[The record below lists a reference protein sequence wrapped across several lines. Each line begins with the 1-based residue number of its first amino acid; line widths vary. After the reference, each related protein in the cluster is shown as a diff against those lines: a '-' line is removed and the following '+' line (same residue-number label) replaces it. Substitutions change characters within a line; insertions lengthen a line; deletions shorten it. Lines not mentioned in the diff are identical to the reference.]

1 MSAQDHAGHSH
12 GFAGHAHGAS
22 ETRIALAAVLTGLF
36 MVAEVVG
43 GLVSGSLALLA
54 DAGHMLTDFTALSLG
69 WLAFRLARRPHDARR
84 TYGYSRFQV
93 LVAFMNGVAL
103 FAIAG
108 FIVVEAWHRIGEPG
122 EILGGTMLAIA
133 AAGLAVNLAVLAI
146 LHGADRDNLNIR
158 GAVLHVIGDLLGS
171 VAAIVAA
178 IVILW
183 TGWTPIDP
191 ILSVLVALLILVSA
205 WRLVRDA
212 GHVLLEGVPEGL
224 DVDAVGPHLVAHVPG
239 VCEVHHV
246 HAWALTPERPMVTL
260 HAAITD
266 GTEPMAAIR
275 AIKAEL
281 SRRFS
286 IGHATVEI
294 ERGHCAD
301 AADAVEN
308 RHAHHE
314 HADGHPA

>member
-1 MSAQDHAGHSH
+1 MSAQDQDGHSH

-36 MVAEVVG
+36 MIAEVVG

-93 LVAFMNGVAL
+93 LVAFVNGVAL

-133 AAGLAVNLAVLAI
+133 AAGLAVNLGVLAI

-171 VAAIVAA
+171 VAAIAAA

-239 VCEVHHV
+239 VCDVHHV

-301 AADAVEN
+301 AAGAAAPT
-308 RHAHHE
+308 RAHHAH
-314 HADGHPA
+314 GHQHTA